1 MDASTVKERAPVET
15 GAPEARHSSAC
26 AEKQSSPAPPSRATA
41 NSPVEA
47 KVAVVVHIQISRCI
61 LTPQLRTLAQL
72 PPCALLALTRAS
84 SVSVTLTVVALHS
97 RMSNTGRRSKG
108 PTHLLPYMAFP
119 LYEEAAGVDKVK
131 QEPRK
136 CLLTDKALKYL
147 PSVSDVSCVTC

>member
-84 SVSVTLTVVALHS
+84 KCLCHADSSCAPLQDA
-97 RMSNTGRRSKG
+97 GRRSKG

-119 LYEEAAGVDKVK
+119 LYEEAAGVNKVK
-131 QEPRK
+131 QE
-136 CLLTDKALKYL
+136 
-147 PSVSDVSCVTC
+147 